1 MKHGLL
7 KEKLSAISVESDVIT
22 ILINGDK
29 KHSNINMTNI

>member
-7 KEKLSAISVESDVIT
+7 QEKLSAISVESDVIT